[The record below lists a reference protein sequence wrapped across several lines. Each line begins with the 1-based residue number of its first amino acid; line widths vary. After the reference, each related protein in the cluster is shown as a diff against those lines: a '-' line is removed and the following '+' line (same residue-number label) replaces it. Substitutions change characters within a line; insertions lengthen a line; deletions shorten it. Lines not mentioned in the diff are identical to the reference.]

1 MYFYRNIEN
10 NINVVFKGDEEMN
23 FKKKLLVVFLI
34 LTFIFPIYVFAYSDK
49 VILGGDNIGISVN
62 TKEVLVVGFYK
73 VNDSYIAKDA
83 GFVIGDKITKV
94 NGNQVTSINELVN
107 EINKVEN
114 KENVEFTLLRN
125 DVEKK
130 VYLSLV
136 KENDNYKTGLYIK
149 DQITGVG
156 TLTYIDPESMIFG
169 SLGHEILDNS
179 TGKIVNIK
187 SGKIFEALVTGNIK
201 STNVS
206 TGEKRAIFN
215 QDKVYGIINK
225 NTNKGIFGIYKD
237 NVDNVSLIDVAG
249 IDEIEI
255 GPAQIYT
262 VLNNNDVKSYKINII
277 KINDELTTKNILF
290 EIVDEELLENTN
302 GVIKG
307 MSGSPIVQNNKIIGA
322 VTHAIVN
329 DNTKGY
335 GIFITT
341 MLEEGE
347 RGS

>member
-114 KENVEFTLLRN
+114 KENVEFTILRN

>member
-1 MYFYRNIEN
+1 MYFYRNNEN

-114 KENVEFTLLRN
+114 KENVEFTILRN

-187 SGKIFEALVTGNIK
+187 SGKIFEALVTENIK

-237 NVDNVSLIDVAG
+237 NVDNASLIDVAG

>member
-114 KENVEFTLLRN
+114 KENVEFTILRN

-262 VLNNNDVKSYKINII
+262 VLNNNDVKSYNINII

>member
-114 KENVEFTLLRN
+114 KENVEFTILRN

-262 VLNNNDVKSYKINII
+262 VLNNNDVKSYEINII